1 MSKRKPLNS
10 LQQLN
15 NAQGDHMKKLL
26 YIAIAIISFNAV
38 PYAFADDALPEIAPV
53 DDPAPPPLDA
63 PAAE

>member
-1 MSKRKPLNS
+1 
-10 LQQLN
+10 
-15 NAQGDHMKKLL
+15 MKKLL

-53 DDPAPPPLDA
+53 DDPAPPPIDA